1 VSTEGENSPEQIF
14 YSSSGGMLENT
25 ELAILINA
33 SSASASEIVAGAIQ
47 DNDRGRIF
55 GRRSFGKGLVQEDQ
69 KLRDGSTVRITIA
82 RYYTPSGRCIQRPY
96 SGDYDAYYEAINRSE
111 EGVYEVDSTV
121 FVDSLKFK
129 TIGGR
134 TVYGGGGISPDI
146 FVPFDTSGS
155 TYYANAI
162 EWSGVFNQFVFD
174 WAKENRIF
182 ENPPWGSFDDF
193 DTSFKHFNLAD
204 KLKIYAQENFNI
216 SPMSEDEFNRSEPRI
231 VRRLKSEIARQFWDE
246 DGFYKI
252 YNRNDKDVQSV
263 IQGFE

>member
-1 VSTEGENSPEQIF
+1 
-14 YSSSGGMLENT
+14 MLENT

-96 SGDYDAYYEAINRSE
+96 SGDYDAYYEAINRTE
-111 EGVYEVDSTV
+111 EGVFEIDSTA
-121 FVDSLKFK
+121 FVDSLKFQ

-134 TVYGGGGISPDI
+134 TVYGGGGISPDV

-174 WAKENRIF
+174 WAKNNRIF
-182 ENPPWGSFDDF
+182 ENPPWRSFDDF
-193 DTSFKHFNLAD
+193 DSSFKQFDLAD
-204 KLKIYAQENFNI
+204 KLKVYAEANFNI
-216 SPMSEDEFNRSEPRI
+216 SPISEDEFNRSKLRI
-231 VRRLKSEIARQFWDE
+231 ERRLKSEIARQFWDE
-246 DGFYKI
+246 DGFYKV
-252 YNRNDKDVQSV
+252 YNRKDKDVQSV
-263 IQGFE
+263 IQGLE